1 MTSMNELVREYTLQP
16 SKNMIQKAY
25 RGIMSF
31 MADLRLEFIND
42 MMRLLKEL
50 TPDALFTA

>member
-1 MTSMNELVREYTLQP
+1 MNELVSEYTLQL
-16 SKNMIQKAY
+16 SHNMIQKAY

>member
-1 MTSMNELVREYTLQP
+1 MTSMNELVSEYTLQL
-16 SKNMIQKAY
+16 SHNMIQKAY